1 MTGHDDDAKA
11 ARSVAQTHIAKL
23 ARDVGVDIVLVDDH
37 TIEFSAGWV
46 FFYESREYL
55 EGGTVSS
62 ALAGNAPLIV
72 GKKDGAVHLTGTAR

>member
-1 MTGHDDDAKA
+1 MTGHDDGCKGGSVGRTDAHRKA
-11 ARSVAQTHIAKL
+11 RAR
-23 ARDVGVDIVLVDDH
+23 RGRDIVLVDDH

-46 FFYESREYL
+46 FFYESRDYL